1 MTKDDFYHAAIVS
14 GLVSEDAVHD
24 AENYDGGE
32 VLEQLDAMYAALQV
46 EPTSD
51 PWASAR
57 CAECNAPLEP
67 GKYCSV
73 TCATNALNRHVQPP
87 NRQPEPRCECRTT
100 NGIHVFGCPALDG
113 RKV

>member
-46 EPTSD
+46 EPECEHKNLIQAD
-51 PWASAR
+51 VIPPFWY
-57 CAECNAPLEP
+57 CAKCGAQ
-67 GKYCSV
+67 V
-73 TCATNALNRHVQPP
+73 NRS
-87 NRQPEPRCECRTT
+87 
-100 NGIHVFGCPALDG
+100 
-113 RKV
+113 